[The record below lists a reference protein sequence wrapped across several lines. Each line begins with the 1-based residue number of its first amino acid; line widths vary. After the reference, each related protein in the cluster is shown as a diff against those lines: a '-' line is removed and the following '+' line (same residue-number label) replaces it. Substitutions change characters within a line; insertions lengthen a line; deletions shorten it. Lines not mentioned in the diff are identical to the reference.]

1 VAEPIAAWM
10 QELRDALT
18 SERRLRKT
26 RIVDEASDHL
36 HSSADELEQH
46 GMSRHDAEA
55 KAVAHLG
62 DPRRFAREFS
72 APARLDWLVDATAW
86 WSSRAAAAL
95 LGLGALM
102 VLVETLA
109 WSIGA
114 DRVSAQTIRVWRTC
128 RDSTGGECV
137 GGWDNTDAPSL
148 LVLGAICLVA
158 GLILLAVHWLL
169 RRRYSDLELMPR
181 LLDIGT
187 QVSLATLGAVLLIG
201 GATRSTLDDSWRWVS
216 LWLPVGL
223 ACIGAALLLHRSDMS
238 RLKRAE
244 GISPSVSTTR
254 SVRTVH
260 NPPP

>member
-1 VAEPIAAWM
+1 VAEPIEAWM
-10 QELRDALT
+10 QQLRDALT

-36 HSSADELEQH
+36 RSSADELEEQ
-46 GMSRHDAEA
+46 GMSRREAEA
-55 KAVAHLG
+55 KAVAQLG

-72 APARLDWLVDATAW
+72 APARLDWLVDTTAW
-86 WSSRAAAAL
+86 LSSRAAATL

-102 VLVETLA
+102 VMVEALA

-114 DRVSAQTIRVWRTC
+114 GRVSAQSVTVWGTC
-128 RDSTGGECV
+128 RHSTGGECV
-137 GGWDNTDAPSL
+137 GGWNHTQAPSL
-148 LVLGAICLVA
+148 VVLGTICLVA

-201 GATRSTLDDSWRWVS
+201 GATRSTLDDSSRWVS

-223 ACIGAALLLHRSDMS
+223 ACIGAALLLHRSDV
-238 RLKRAE
+238 RRHKRAE
-244 GISPSVSTTR
+244 SIGPSPRNTR
-254 SVRTVH
+254 GVRTVH
-260 NPPP
+260 SPPS